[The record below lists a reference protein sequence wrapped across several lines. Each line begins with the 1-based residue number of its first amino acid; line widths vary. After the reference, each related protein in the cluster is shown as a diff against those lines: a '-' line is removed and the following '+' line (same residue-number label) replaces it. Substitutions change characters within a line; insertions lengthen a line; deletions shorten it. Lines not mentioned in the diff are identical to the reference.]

1 LLEGTS
7 RWTNQSRRRQIRD
20 RETTQTNDDRAGHA
34 VESLWC
40 AANLT
45 NEIHRCRLH
54 FQALS
59 SLHPPRHRFVR
70 RLYRSAPLPYLI
82 QPLNKLGLP
91 TPAVNLYLF
100 ANLSEFLA
108 GIPTRRAKGER
119 RFRTGYRRM
128 SRIDQLF
135 SSRECGLVRELNSI
149 SGKPDDHRW
158 RVSCALRALPIDL
171 IAAMERVI
179 GSANESRCRVW

>member
-1 LLEGTS
+1 
-7 RWTNQSRRRQIRD
+7 
-20 RETTQTNDDRAGHA
+20 
-34 VESLWC
+34 
-40 AANLT
+40 
-45 NEIHRCRLH
+45 LH

-59 SLHPPRHRFVR
+59 FAPAASSICAAIVSVSTSSL
-70 RLYRSAPLPYLI
+70 LI
-82 QPLNKLGLP
+82 QPLNELGLP